1 MSYLFHN
8 LCPRYAS
15 IKWQLMLIVL
25 SSIILQM

>member
-8 LCPRYAS
+8 PYPLYIS
-15 IKWQLMLIVL
+15 VKWQLVLIVL

>member
-8 LCPRYAS
+8 LPPIYTS